1 MKVLLALVLFI
12 FICIGAKAQEATLGK
27 SRTEIRD
34 LVQSNSAI
42 KLSQSSDCDTLSMK
56 GGLKTMMYY
65 KNDVCYASKSIMP
78 IAYMDM
84 VTEQMTKNLY
94 KKLKENTWT
103 NPAGTVKVEITIDK
117 GNNCFTVDTSQ
128 AQAY

>member
-1 MKVLLALVLFI
+1 MKLILALALVVFV
-12 FICIGAKAQEATLGK
+12 CCGAMAQEATLGK
-27 SRTEIRD
+27 SRTEVRE
-34 LVQSNSAI
+34 LAQSNSSI
-42 KLSQSSDCDTLSMK
+42 KLAPGTDCDTLTMK

-65 KNDVCYASKSIMP
+65 KNNTCYASKSIMP
-78 IAYMDM
+78 LSYMDI
-84 VTEQMTKNLY
+84 VTEQMTKNQY

-103 NPAGTVKVEITIDK
+103 NPAGTVKVEIAVDK

>member
-1 MKVLLALVLFI
+1 MKVVLAFVLVV
-12 FICIGAKAQEATLGK
+12 FICRGAQAQDATLGK
-27 SRTEIRD
+27 SRTAIRE

-42 KLSQSSDCDTLSMK
+42 KLSQSTDCDTLSMK

-78 IAYMDM
+78 LTYMEM
-84 VTEQMTKNLY
+84 VIEQMTKNLY

-103 NPAGTVKVEITIDK
+103 NPTGTVKVEITVDK